1 MATFA
6 QMHQRFAAFNI
17 NKTAMET
24 LEQKRSDVVARNV
37 AQMMEGEDKLG
48 GVLYEYKSYRYS
60 VEKHSMNSRPGF
72 GFADGRYTGKFHES
86 LKLQIEDEKKY
97 TITATDAKTAKLI
110 KLFGTKMFG
119 LNEESRDLL
128 VNKSGYR
135 SLFNDNV
142 RRKLNL

>member
-1 MATFA
+1 
-6 QMHQRFAAFNI
+6 
-17 NKTAMET
+17 MET
-24 LEQKRSDVVARNV
+24 LEQKRSDVVALNV

-110 KLFGTKMFG
+110 KLFGTQNNTDIVSLM
-119 LNEESRDLL
+119 
-128 VNKSGYR
+128 KSIVPEYI
-135 SLFNDNV
+135 SNNSEFE
-142 RRKLNL
+142 KLDK

>member
-1 MATFA
+1 MATITS
-6 QMHQRFAAFNI
+6 MYERFAAFNT

-24 LEQKRSDVVARNV
+24 LEQKRADVVALNV
-37 AQMMEGEDKLG
+37 AQMMEGEDKFG

-60 VEKHSMNSRPGF
+60 VEKHAMNSRPGF

-86 LKLQIEDEKKY
+86 LKLQIDSEKAY
-97 TITATDAKTAKLI
+97 TIIATDAKTAKLI

-119 LNEESRDLL
+119 LDEESRDLL

>member
-1 MATFA
+1 MATFS
-6 QMHQRFAAFNI
+6 QMYERFAAFNT

-24 LEQKRSDVVARNV
+24 LEQKRADVVALNV
-37 AQMMEGEDKLG
+37 AQMMEGEDKFG

-60 VEKHSMNSRPGF
+60 VEKHAMNSRPGF

-86 LKLQIEDEKKY
+86 LKLQIDSEKAY
-97 TITATDAKTAKLI
+97 TIIATDAKTAKLI

-128 VNKSGYR
+128 VNKRGYR
-135 SLFNDNV
+135 DLFNDNV